1 MSISTVGTNAK
12 DFTKEF
18 DSCAWDTDSEARD
31 SVAQLP
37 TIIKKQPVC
46 GLKTDIISLTE
57 QNNMKKSGG
66 KRVFTIFREQDL
78 IFGRSHLA

>member
-37 TIIKKQPVC
+37 TIIKK
-46 GLKTDIISLTE
+46 
-57 QNNMKKSGG
+57 
-66 KRVFTIFREQDL
+66 
-78 IFGRSHLA
+78 